1 MGAPAVTS
9 RRIGSDSRYF
19 FPSAIPVW
27 VICSDATRVS
37 SPAGVDSDQQVLIQP
52 QVGVHIQQVP
62 QPQPPQPPQPLQPQ
76 PKQRLKNAHLQ
87 CTPTPAQRTPTPA
100 QRTPAAQPRAA
111 QPPPPPQPRAAQPP
125 PPPQP
130 RAAQPPPQ
138 PPPWPQ
144 PQPPPRANFSCWA
157 GEVCPPFSLS
167 NVKNV
172 DKLVSKIC
180 SPPRNSS

>member
-1 MGAPAVTS
+1 M
-9 RRIGSDSRYF
+9 RRGGLRRMS
-19 FPSAIPVW
+19 PSCRNFCLSPRGETRSCGRFGHLFSSAAAICP
-27 VICSDATRVS
+27 IDSDATRDS
-37 SPAGVDSDQQVLIQP
+37 SPAGIDSDQQVLIQP
-52 QVGVHIQQVP
+52 QAGVHIQQVP
-62 QPQPPQPPQPLQPQ
+62 QPHPPQPPQPLQPQ

-100 QRTPAAQPRAA
+100 QRTPTPAQRTPTPAQRTPAA
-111 QPPPPPQPRAAQPP
+111 QPRAAQPP

-167 NVKNV
+167 NV
-172 DKLVSKIC
+172 
-180 SPPRNSS
+180 